1 MFLEEEVQFTKSV
14 TRGRKRVS
22 WLFQS
27 PLMPFKYYIE
37 KWESTQKALQTNPS
51 QAQEAFAR
59 FCKNLDEI
67 ETKIEARN
75 KVLVEGG
82 KVPYT
87 ILLPSKIPAGIAVWG
102 IYICRKINLLTFR
115 TFASVHLMFWHLSP
129 LDNHLIWKNVGHRF
143 MTFTRKLQ
151 LGRIFFVLTRRFQ
164 NSRCEWDIEDF

>member
-1 MFLEEEVQFTKSV
+1 MGVNAKS
-14 TRGRKRVS
+14 TT
-22 WLFQS
+22 
-27 PLMPFKYYIE
+27 PF
-37 KWESTQKALQTNPS
+37 

-102 IYICRKINLLTFR
+102 NDGFYIWRKINWLTFQ
-115 TFASVHLMFWHLSP
+115 TFASEHLMFWHLST
-129 LDNHLIWKNVGHRF
+129 LYNQLIRKNVGHRF
-143 MTFTRKLQ
+143 ITFMGAPARACQSICVLCTGIGEICHWWHCRRQCNIFACGANFYWPKIFS
-151 LGRIFFVLTRRFQ
+151 RIWQGF
-164 NSRCEWDIEDF
+164 S

>member
-22 WLFQS
+22 LLFQS

-37 KWESTQKALQTNPS
+37 KWESTQKALQPTPS

-87 ILLPSKIPAGIAVWG
+87 ILLPSKIPAGIAV
-102 IYICRKINLLTFR
+102 
-115 TFASVHLMFWHLSP
+115 
-129 LDNHLIWKNVGHRF
+129 
-143 MTFTRKLQ
+143 
-151 LGRIFFVLTRRFQ
+151 
-164 NSRCEWDIEDF
+164 